1 MKHLDWKSFAIG
13 ILLTTTVVFGVAA
26 TNPTTEKQWDENQ
39 KWLIKTTDVHSSPH
53 PDEVQRDR
61 DESVG
66 WEFVGIT
73 QTSREGCL
81 LVYRKP
87 VKSWPVLPS
96 SRSEL
101 TDSLSREYDLNFIY
115 P

>member
-39 KWLIKTTDVHSSPH
+39 KWLIKTTDVHGL
-53 PDEVQRDR
+53 PDPDRVQRDR

-73 QTSREGCL
+73 QTRTKGL

-87 VKSWPVLPS
+87 VKSWPVLPNV
-96 SRSEL
+96 RREL
-101 TDSLSREYDLNFIY
+101 TDRLSREYDLNFIY